1 MNGKRRAILQNPPVP
16 DPYAAVAAA
25 ADGAEPG
32 YARVAA
38 GLRAGILDGS
48 LAPGSWIRLL
58 PAAERFGVSVQ
69 PVREALQALHGEG
82 LVEIHPNRGAQVR
95 GLDRTRLVHIY
106 EIRAALESFMARR
119 FAVEAGASDL
129 RALERIQL
137 AHDAAVEAR
146 DLPEVLRVNM
156 LFHGA
161 INGHGGNHEAM
172 VLIRRHYGLS
182 QSIRRLVGFSPAY
195 WRVREDH
202 HALLDAFRRRD
213 ATDAADLGARHV
225 WNSLEDALTQLDL
238 RGPKPRTTRSEVPA
252 LATGGVGA

>member
-1 MNGKRRAILQNPPVP
+1 MQYSVKP
-16 DPYAAVAAA
+16 DAYSALNQEAAPDS
-25 ADGAEPG
+25 DGADPS

-48 LAPGSWIRLL
+48 LTPGSWIRLT
-58 PAAERFGVSVQ
+58 PAAVRFGVSVQ
-69 PVREALQALHGEG
+69 PVREALQALQGEG
-82 LVEIHPNRGAQVR
+82 LVIIHANRGAQVR

-129 RALERIQL
+129 RALERIQA

-146 DLPEVLRVNM
+146 DLPETRRVNW
-156 LFHGA
+156 LFHGT
-161 INGHGGNHEAM
+161 INGHGGNEEAM

-182 QSIRRLVGFSPAY
+182 QSIRSLVGFSPGY

-213 ATDAADLGARHV
+213 ATAAADLGAKHV
-225 WNSLEDALTQLDL
+225 LASLEDALTQLDL
-238 RGPKPRTTRSEVPA
+238 RNARPWTDGSRPNPA
-252 LATGGVGA
+252 QTGRGIT